1 MISRS
6 WKVLIP
12 SVLFSFITSVAAAD
26 PVTFSFT
33 GSQGEA
39 TGTGSYGNT
48 RTFTAGGVTMSAT
61 AWGYTYG
68 SSDTRFETAALG
80 RWSTGLGSCN
90 RSEGTGSNCSSPQEH
105 QVDNV
110 GADDWVL
117 FVFSAPVD
125 ITSVRIDPYGNYD
138 RDVSYWTGNVT
149 GPLNLTGVSYA
160 GLSALGFGSRVDSS
174 ASASDAPRDVAIPP
188 VGTFVN
194 ALLFGGQ
201 LNSDQDDF
209 FKITSLSVNTRTN
222 VPVPEPSTLILLCGG
237 LAMVLARG
245 RTSRGLVG
253 APAVIATR

>member
-12 SVLFSFITSVAAAD
+12 AALFSLLSSVAGAD

-33 GSQGEA
+33 GTQGGS

-48 RTFTAGGVTMSAT
+48 RTFTAGGVTLWAT

-68 SSDTRFETAALG
+68 SSNDRLESAALG

-90 RSEGTGSNCSSPQEH
+90 RAEGTGSNCSSPDEH

-125 ITSVRIDPYGNYD
+125 ITSVRIDPYGTYD
-138 RDVSYWTGNVT
+138 RDVSYWTGNV
-149 GPLNLTGVSYA
+149 GVPLDLTGVSYGGLA
-160 GLSALGFGSRVDSS
+160 GLGFGPRVDSTADPS
-174 ASASDAPRDVAIPP
+174 SSPRDVAIPP

-194 ALLFGGQ
+194 ALLFGAQ
-201 LNSDQDDF
+201 LYSDQDDF
-209 FKITSLSVNTRTN
+209 FKITSMTVNTR
-222 VPVPEPSTLILLCGG
+222 VSVAEPATLFLLWGG
-237 LAMVLARG
+237 VAVVVVRA
-245 RTSRGLVG
+245 RTSRSV
-253 APAVIATR
+253 AA